1 MSAPKKPVFNH
12 NRACAFYSKE
22 RKDFFCARFI
32 KAIERGKRGCGKCA
46 NPFLFK
52 KTIQYLTEGH
62 YQEESPAERIK
73 TGFRE
78 LELNVQE
85 RGEKNACMLMRK
97 KFCAYSSG
105 IKGGALLR
113 KQVVSADTIEEYRR
127 IFAVYL
133 E

>member
-1 MSAPKKPVFNH
+1 
-12 NRACAFYSKE
+12 
-22 RKDFFCARFI
+22 
-32 KAIERGKRGCGKCA
+32 RGAMG

-52 KTIQYLTEGH
+52 KTVQYLKYGRYDDET
-62 YQEESPAERIK
+62 ADERIK

-85 RGEKNACMLMRK
+85 KGEKNACMQMRK